1 LDLRFGVFI
10 TMNPDYIGRNEL
22 PDNLKALFRPITMLV
37 PDFELIAEILFLS
50 YGFYEAKSLSKKMI

>member
-1 LDLRFGVFI
+1 
-10 TMNPDYIGRNEL
+10 MNPYYIGRNEF